1 VIRLSNISYCYP
13 GTAGRRV
20 LEGINLSIHEGEYVL
35 ICGRSGSGK
44 STLGYLFNGL
54 IPHFL
59 GGELQGSVHVNGTD
73 TREVTIADLIR
84 KVGLVFQNADAQL
97 FNSTV
102 ENEIAFGLESLGLT
116 ARKIEGQ
123 IDSVVETLGI
133 GGLLHRSPMSLS
145 GGEKRIVAIASVLC
159 LDPPLLLL
167 DEPFA
172 HLDWQAARKLRDA
185 LSKLHRKG
193 KTVVIIEQ
201 RVRSL
206 IEDVSRCIVVEQGK
220 ILYDGM
226 PDEAHSV
233 LNSQH
238 LLPCYQQR
246 NKTERK
252 MGEPILSVENL
263 TCKQEGREILKGM
276 SFEVR
281 KGESLAIVGRNGS
294 GKTTLIKHLNGLRRP
309 GNGSVKLSG
318 MNVSKMSSPER
329 ATRAGICFQ
338 NPNDQF
344 FKNRVREE
352 LLVGARVRGPG
363 EQAAVEEISALFE
376 LKDLLERSPY
386 KLSEGQK
393 KRVAFASIAA
403 MRPEILVVD
412 EPTVGQDGRFLET
425 ISRLVRSLQE
435 QGQTIIIVTHDLEF
449 AQATT
454 ERWIVLHEGK
464 VVGDGSPEK
473 LYHDQEL
480 IRMGAIEGAHVGVL
494 AEEVRHAISPRP

>member
-1 VIRLSNISYCYP
+1 VIRFTNISYCYP
-13 GTAGRRV
+13 DSADKRV
-20 LEGINLSIHEGEYVL
+20 LEGINLSIRDGEYVL
-35 ICGRSGSGK
+35 VCGRSGSGK

-59 GGELQGSVHVNGTD
+59 GGELRGSVHVNGMDTKGVSVTD
-73 TREVTIADLIR
+73 LFS

-97 FNSTV
+97 FNSSV

-116 ARKIEGQ
+116 PRKIERQ
-123 IDSVVETLGI
+123 IHWVAETLGI
-133 GGLLHRSPMSLS
+133 GDLLRRSPMSLS
-145 GGEKRIVAIASVLC
+145 GGEKRLVAIASVLC

-172 HLDWQAARKLRDA
+172 NLDWQAARRLRRS
-185 LSKLHRKG
+185 LFKLHEEGR
-193 KTVVIIEQ
+193 TIVVIEQ

-206 IEDVSRCIVVEQGK
+206 IEDVSRCVLVEQGK
-220 ILYDGM
+220 ILYDGR

-246 NKTERK
+246 SKTERS

-263 TCKQEGREILKGM
+263 ACEQEGREILNGI

-281 KGESLAIVGRNGS
+281 KAESLAIVGRNGS

-309 GNGSVKLSG
+309 GKGTVKLNG
-318 MNVSKMSSPER
+318 RDVSRMSSAER

-352 LLVGARVRGPG
+352 LLVGAMARGLG
-363 EQAAVEEISALFE
+363 AQVTVDDISALFE
-376 LKDLLERSPY
+376 LQDLLERSPY

-393 KRVAFASIAA
+393 KRVAFASIAV
-403 MRPEILVVD
+403 MRPEILVID

-425 ISRLVRSLQE
+425 ISRLVRSLQG

-449 AQATT
+449 AHATT

-464 VVGDGSPEK
+464 IVGDGSPEM

-480 IRMGAIEGAHVGVL
+480 IRMGAIEEAHVAVL
-494 AEEVRHAISPRP
+494 AEEVRHEISP